1 MPRATRRRARRANVE
16 VTELTYLPD
25 ILKKLEELTKYEV
38 HIGASGDAETAMI
51 AAIHEFGSAKAGI
64 PARSPI
70 GGGKRKAQAAISKLV
85 KAGVNEIVLKNET
98 ARGLLEKVGQT
109 GLQKMIQNFDK
120 IRQPPLNP
128 IYARRKG
135 SNKILVAQEKKLRDS
150 LKFIVVRKG

>member
-1 MPRATRRRARRANVE
+1 MPRATRRRTKRANVT
-16 VTELTYLPD
+16 VTEVTYLPD
-25 ILKKLEELTKYEV
+25 ILKKLEELTKNEV

-64 PARSPI
+64 PARPFI

-98 ARGLLEKVGQT
+98 AHGLLDKVGQT
-109 GLQKMIQNFDK
+109 GLQKMLQNFDR
-120 IRQPPLNP
+120 IRQPPLTP

-135 SNKILVAQEKKLRDS
+135 NKKILVGQEKKLRDS
-150 LKFIVVRKG
+150 LKFVVVPKR